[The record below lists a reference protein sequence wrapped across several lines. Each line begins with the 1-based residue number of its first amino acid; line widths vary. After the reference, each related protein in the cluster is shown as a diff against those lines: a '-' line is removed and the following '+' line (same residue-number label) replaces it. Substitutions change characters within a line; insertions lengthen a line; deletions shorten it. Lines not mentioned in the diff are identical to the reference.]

1 MLKLGLEMDKYK
13 SHFVSGKVELQLS
26 DDDKKT
32 IDQVNGDVLSS
43 QMVKFEYL
51 ILHALN
57 DAGNAKSKGRVE
69 KYVTNSASFGKKPWQ
84 QLLNKELV
92 VKTAEYLGLPVD
104 SPADAGRPA
113 SEAGTDATTA
123 AVKGGKKEKKEK
135 KEKKD
140 NKDGDDKEKKEKK
153 DKKEKKEN
161 KGDKKAAVK
170 KDGKV
175 KK

>member
-92 VKTAEYLGLPVD
+92 AKTAEYLGLPVD

-135 KEKKD
+135 KD
-140 NKDGDDKEKKEKK
+140 NKDGDDKVQKKENK

-161 KGDKKAAVK
+161 TGDNKAAVK